1 MAPSAGRKPE
11 GRRKSFGWR
20 EVETAEAATADLDPP
35 PQGGVMRLFNP
46 DPPPQ
51 WRRERNVVF
60 EIDELSL
67 PAAPDNPWPD
77 LPADPPAETEDPV
90 TLWRGWERRERL
102 AREQRGD

>member
-1 MAPSAGRKPE
+1 
-11 GRRKSFGWR
+11 
-20 EVETAEAATADLDPP
+20 
-35 PQGGVMRLFNP
+35 
-46 DPPPQ
+46 
-51 WRRERNVVF
+51 VVF

-67 PAAPDNPWPD
+67 PAAPDNSWPD